1 MSEIKKENKLLSPKL
16 DAIFQVIFGEV
27 GSERITKEF
36 IETILGREVGEI
48 DLSKNQIL
56 KRELKEEKLGIL
68 DVLVEIEGKEKCNLE
83 MQVANQAD
91 ILDRIL
97 FYWAK
102 LFTKGFRAGENYGK
116 LKKTIVVLIA
126 NFEIKGLERLK
137 YHTKWEL
144 TEEKE
149 RKYILTDKEEIHI
162 LELPKIKGKEKED
175 DDLLDWLFFLED
187 PQGERVKKRMEE
199 KEELKEAVTK
209 LQQVSDD
216 ERMQRIAE
224 LREKALHDEAS
235 IKETALQEGLQ
246 EGLQKGLQQGLQKG
260 ENKAKEEIAKKML
273 KEKLEISLIGKLTGL
288 SEEEIRK
295 LED

>member
-1 MSEIKKENKLLSPKL
+1 M
-16 DAIFQVIFGEV
+16 
-27 GSERITKEF
+27 
-36 IETILGREVGEI
+36 
-48 DLSKNQIL
+48 
-56 KRELKEEKLGIL
+56 
-68 DVLVEIEGKEKCNLE
+68 
-83 MQVANQAD
+83 
-91 ILDRIL
+91 

-175 DDLLDWLFFLED
+175 DELLDWLFFLED

-246 EGLQKGLQQGLQKG
+246 KGLQQGLQQGLQKG

-273 KEKLEISLIGKLTGL
+273 KEKLEISLIVKVTGL

>member
-68 DVLVEIEGKEKCNLE
+68 DVLVEIDGKEKCNLE

-137 YHTKWEL
+137 YHTKWQ
-144 TEEKE
+144 
-149 RKYILTDKEEIHI
+149 II
-162 LELPKIKGKEKED
+162 
-175 DDLLDWLFFLED
+175 
-187 PQGERVKKRMEE
+187 M
-199 KEELKEAVTK
+199 
-209 LQQVSDD
+209 
-216 ERMQRIAE
+216 
-224 LREKALHDEAS
+224 
-235 IKETALQEGLQ
+235 
-246 EGLQKGLQQGLQKG
+246 
-260 ENKAKEEIAKKML
+260 
-273 KEKLEISLIGKLTGL
+273 
-288 SEEEIRK
+288 
-295 LED
+295 